1 MYRERRGQSHNCS
14 ESLSLNGWVLVF
26 YPSARRTPCI
36 CQHVIP
42 PGPENKIRGDC
53 AVAVPVSKARPPLNC
68 LAAQTLLPPG
78 DIRKYPCCRLRP
90 LLSSGWPEA
99 PNADARE
106 LSDKTP
112 IRPGPSQSVSS
123 PTADQTPNS
132 IRNFAHS
139 LPSPD
144 LFPLLLGVMHTT
156 VLLLI

>member
-1 MYRERRGQSHNCS
+1 MYRERRGQSHNCG
-14 ESLSLNGWVLVF
+14 ESLSLNGWMLVF

-36 CQHVIP
+36 VLRP
-42 PGPENKIRGDC
+42 WRYYMLAKIRGDC

-112 IRPGPSQSVSS
+112 IRPGPSQSVSC

-144 LFPLLLGVMHTT
+144 LFPLLPGVMHTT